1 MMWEYKIEDTQWLVT
16 WELTKRLD
24 RFGREGWELVAVT
37 EHLVGL
43 NRFNTYFFKRPRWKA
58 CECGKTMTKIEEPK
72 DREQDL
78 IQEMRQ
84 GFLDTWIELKDAV
97 LDDDIV
103 LALKIAEG
111 LLEKQ

>member
-1 MMWEYKIEDTQWLVT
+1 
-16 WELTKRLD
+16 
-24 RFGREGWELVAVT
+24 
-37 EHLVGL
+37 
-43 NRFNTYFFKRPRWKA
+43 
-58 CECGKTMTKIEEPK
+58 MTKIEETK

-84 GFLDTWIELKDAV
+84 DFLDTWIELKDAV
-97 LDDDIV
+97 LDDDVV